1 AALHRVTVDHVPHL
15 VTLIR
20 RDPMMSLIR
29 QRERRPRTLQRPRTR
44 SHRLDPPGTLIRVDD
59 LLADVDLMPLNT
71 TLREQPRKQ
80 GHRRPGLILR
90 RGSNLNPRRR
100 VLHTHRLHPIPT
112 SKPARPHKLERRHHR
127 TKRVLPPTLQPLN
140 NTIPENKPAPLINR
154 IPPDKQAGL
163 LTRQPEWGPVRT
175 VKNLPKPKR
184 RPLIP
189 QQPPPPITTPPP
201 QTPGPPGTRP
211 PCPPTRGRYLTAK
224 DSDGA
229 PPHS

>member
-1 AALHRVTVDHVPHL
+1 
-15 VTLIR
+15 
-20 RDPMMSLIR
+20 
-29 QRERRPRTLQRPRTR
+29 TLQRPRTR

-154 IPPDKQAGL
+154 IPPVKQVSL
-163 LTRQPEWGPVRT
+163 LRRQPERIPERMLKLLRDTNRCPGIHQ
-175 VKNLPKPKR
+175 
-184 RPLIP
+184 RPL
-189 QQPPPPITTPPP
+189 
-201 QTPGPPGTRP
+201 R
-211 PCPPTRGRYLTAK
+211 RKKL
-224 DSDGA
+224 
-229 PPHS
+229 